1 VSKLRGDMGA
11 FQKNILESNTR
22 SLSVAKENLTASES
36 SIRDVNFAEEITR
49 FTKFQI
55 LQQAGMA
62 VLGQANFAP
71 QAVLQLIR

>member
-1 VSKLRGDMGA
+1 
-11 FQKNILESNTR
+11 
-22 SLSVAKENLTASES
+22 
-36 SIRDVNFAEEITR
+36 VNFAEEITR